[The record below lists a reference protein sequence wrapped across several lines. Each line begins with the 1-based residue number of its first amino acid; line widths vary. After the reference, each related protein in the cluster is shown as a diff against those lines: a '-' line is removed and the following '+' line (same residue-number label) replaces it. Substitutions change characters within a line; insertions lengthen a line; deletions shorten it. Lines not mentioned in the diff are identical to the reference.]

1 MEERVRSG
9 GGLVKKKNSSGCLI
23 IKKRGVGV
31 GSSGSRKVFESNKER
46 KRPRLVVSESES
58 SDSESLEPIRRK
70 VVSGADKFHNG
81 SAVYRKDIVEDSK
94 LGRNGEIESDKKRR
108 LDVFEF
114 DEYDG
119 IDGKRMRMD
128 FSQDRF
134 KLTGRGGSE
143 REFETG
149 SSRHVMIDKGKNSHV
164 DSRSNSSGR
173 TGKSRYET
181 EDDEAHL
188 PISSL
193 KQKFRVSSDEPI
205 RLQGKNG
212 VLKVMVNKKKKMDLP
227 HKFTDHKLE
236 IGDRKGSKSEN
247 AIKKNVSARPS
258 FYSDSKRPD
267 KAMSFVKTEKSEL
280 KLQNSL
286 SKSAKAG
293 NSETKDCD
301 ASLKLGSTSVQA
313 HTSLKGVKSEG
324 KAPSAQKVTPVR
336 GKEVKINRG
345 SGTEK
350 QLLREKIRDMLVKA
364 GWTIDY
370 RPRRNRDYLDAVYI
384 SPSGTAY
391 WSIIKAYDAL
401 QKQLDEE
408 DVDIKPSGDCSSF
421 TPLPEEMLSK
431 LTRQTRKKIEK
442 EMKLKRR
449 DHGRSKNV
457 KKVSREESSEGTDGE
472 NDDDKL
478 SFFMKQNGK
487 PPKGRS
493 YASGDDSSG
502 NLNKG
507 SPKQD
512 KAEKPSSA
520 TNFHMIQ
527 GRKSRKIG
535 RCTLLVRSSDKGLN
549 SESDGCVPYTGKRTL
564 LSWLIDSGTVQLS
577 EKVQYMNRR
586 RTRVILEGWITRDGV
601 HCGCCSKILTVSK
614 FEIHAGSK
622 LRQPFQNIFL
632 ESGVSLL
639 QCQIDAWNRQD
650 ESERFGFHTVDT
662 DGDDPNDDTCG
673 LCGDGGDLICCD
685 GCPSTFHQSCLDIE
699 MLPPGDWHCPN
710 CTCKF
715 CGIAGEISAQGNYTT
730 VSALLTCSLCEKKY
744 HESCSQ
750 EIGALPADTN
760 GASTSFCGQKC
771 RELFDHL
778 QKLLGVKHELEAG
791 FSWSLIHRTDLDTDA
806 SHRGYSQR
814 VECNSKL
821 AVALSV
827 MDECFLPIVDRRS
840 GVNLIHNV
848 VYNCGSNFS
857 RLNYTGFYTVILER
871 GDEIIAAASI
881 RIHGTQLAEM
891 PFIGTRHIYRRQGMC
906 RRLFCA
912 IESALGS
919 LKVEKLIIPAIAEH
933 MHTWTVVFGFY
944 PLEESQK
951 QEMRSVNMLVFPG
964 TDMLQKLLGELKTTE
979 GKVTAN
985 SDAKPVPIKEDH
997 HLMPDLTKK
1006 DDVDSSV
1013 GHDLNIRD
1021 DAGLHNADKTD
1032 DKAAAVD
1039 SSLQAPAVPSNDNA
1053 LLDSSLNVPS
1063 EPKLDVL
1070 SESQSVKESTDEENP
1085 AGLHNADETDDK
1097 AAAVDSGLQAPALP
1111 LHDSVRLDSSLDVPS
1126 EPKLNVLSESQP
1138 VKESSD
1144 EENPVLDPSVKGN
1157 SSEEGVVN
1165 TVQEANVEVA
1175 VIEPVLDLFGE
1186 SSVINTAEEIKGD
1199 QNPLCACAINGTDED
1214 TKQSNSE
1221 LSPQPAE
1228 GNIESNAEGYK
1239 HDAHHAKV
1247 KVSCAGPSLDS
1258 LGEISAQNTT
1268 EKISENHDPVPVSSL
1283 HGTDDCIASDLN
1295 QLDRLGIES
1304 KLNVALQVNNIES
1317 SAVSTHEVNGKV
1329 ANVEPGLDCFGE
1341 ISAQNKDI
1349 NEDQDHAAVSMLNG
1363 SDESAMQL
1371 DSDLNKQS
1379 ALEVESNSH
1388 AASEVVSDEEVA
1400 LVGRNILPSAEDDV
1414 GKEAHEVNV
1423 SISSVE
1429 PVLNSSGE
1437 TSAENATF
1445 DGSNGSTV
1453 QLESDQNHPSAI
1465 EMETEG
1471 RVDSEVASDA
1481 MDCERNI

>member
-1 MEERVRSG
+1 ANGSLSLSGILAQIISSISSGDFILSSADIVKIMCECGLLIDMEERVRSG

-205 RLQGKNG
+205 RLQGKNWC
-212 VLKVMVNKKKKMDLP
+212 
-227 HKFTDHKLE
+227 FE
-236 IGDRKGSKSEN
+236 GD
-247 AIKKNVSARPS
+247 
-258 FYSDSKRPD
+258 DSKRPD

-313 HTSLKGVKSEG
+313 HTSLKGE
-324 KAPSAQKVTPVR
+324 Q
-336 GKEVKINRG
+336 
-345 SGTEK
+345 
-350 QLLREKIRDMLVKA
+350 
-364 GWTIDY
+364 
-370 RPRRNRDYLDAVYI
+370 
-384 SPSGTAY
+384 AY

-449 DHGRSKNV
+449 DHGRSKKV

-564 LSWLIDSGTVQLS
+564 LSWLIDSGTMHGIDKTSPNALVFTLWTLMAMIQ
-577 EKVQYMNRR
+577 MM
-586 RTRVILEGWITRDGV
+586 ILV
-601 HCGCCSKILTVSK
+601 AS
-614 FEIHAGSK
+614 A
-622 LRQPFQNIFL
+622 
-632 ESGVSLL
+632 
-639 QCQIDAWNRQD
+639 A
-650 ESERFGFHTVDT
+650 
-662 DGDDPNDDTCG
+662 
-673 LCGDGGDLICCD
+673 DGGDLICCD

-715 CGIAGEISAQGNYTT
+715 CGIAGEISAQGT
-730 VSALLTCSLCEKKY
+730 VSALLTCSLY

-750 EIGALPADTN
+750 EIDALPADTN

-997 HLMPDLTKK
+997 HLTPDLTKK

-1013 GHDLNIRD
+1013 GHDLNICD
-1021 DAGLHNADKTD
+1021 DDGLHNADKTD

-1144 EENPVLDPSVKGN
+1144 EENPILDPSVKGN

-1175 VIEPVLDLFGE
+1175 VIEPVIDLFGE

-1228 GNIESNAEGYK
+1228 GNVESNAEGYK

-1295 QLDRLGIES
+1295 QLDTLGIES

-1317 SAVSTHEVNGKV
+1317 SAVSTHEVNDKV

>member
-119 IDGKRMRMD
+119 IDGKRMRKD

-149 SSRHVMIDKGKNSHV
+149 SSRHVMIDKGKNSYV

-212 VLKVMVNKKKKMDLP
+212 VLKVMVNKKKKVDLP

-267 KAMSFVKTEKSEL
+267 KAMSFVKTENSEL
-280 KLQNSL
+280 KLQKSL

-313 HTSLKGVKSEG
+313 HTSLKGVKSEA
-324 KAPSAQKVTPVR
+324 KAPSAEKVTPVR

-449 DHGRSKNV
+449 DHGRSKKV

-507 SPKQD
+507 SPKQN

-520 TNFHMIQ
+520 TNSHIQ

-639 QCQIDAWNRQD
+639 QCQIDAWNRQE

-750 EIGALPADTN
+750 EIDALPADTN

-771 RELFDHL
+771 QELFDHL

-806 SHRGYSQR
+806 SHRGYSHR

-997 HLMPDLTKK
+997 HLSPDLTKK
-1006 DDVDSSV
+1006 DDVDSFV

-1021 DAGLHNADKTD
+1021 DDGLHNADKTD

-1039 SSLQAPAVPSNDNA
+1039 SSLQAPAVPSNGNA

-1070 SESQSVKESTDEENP
+1070 SEFQSVKESTDEENP

-1175 VIEPVLDLFGE
+1175 VIEPVIDLFGE

-1247 KVSCAGPSLDS
+1247 KVSCARPSLDS

-1283 HGTDDCIASDLN
+1283 HGTDECIASDLN
-1295 QLDRLGIES
+1295 QLDTLGIES

-1317 SAVSTHEVNGKV
+1317 SAVSTHEVNAEV

-1371 DSDLNKQS
+1371 NSDLNKQS
-1379 ALEVESNSH
+1379 ALDVESNSH

>member
-23 IKKRGVGV
+23 IKKKGVGV
-31 GSSGSRKVFESNKER
+31 GSSGSRKVFESNKDR

-149 SSRHVMIDKGKNSHV
+149 SSRHVMIDKGKNSYV

-258 FYSDSKRPD
+258 FYSDSKRPE

-280 KLQNSL
+280 KLQKSL

-293 NSETKDCD
+293 NSETKDGD
-301 ASLKLGSTSVQA
+301 ASLRLGSTSVQA

-324 KAPSAQKVTPVR
+324 KAPSAEKVTPVR

-449 DHGRSKNV
+449 DHGRSKKV

-487 PPKGRS
+487 PTKGRS

-520 TNFHMIQ
+520 TNSHMIQ

-535 RCTLLVRSSDKGLN
+535 RCTLFVRSSDKGLN

-639 QCQIDAWNRQD
+639 QCQIDAWNRQE

-715 CGIAGEISAQGNYTT
+715 CGIAGEISAQGNHTT

-750 EIGALPADTN
+750 ELDALPADTN

-791 FSWSLIHRTDLDTDA
+791 FSWSLIHRTELDTDA

-951 QEMRSVNMLVFPG
+951 QEMRSMNMLVFPG
-964 TDMLQKLLGELKTTE
+964 TDMLQKLLGELKTTK

-985 SDAKPVPIKEDH
+985 SDAKPLPIKEDH
-997 HLMPDLTKK
+997 HLTPDLTKK

-1021 DAGLHNADKTD
+1021 DDGLHNADKTD

-1111 LHDSVRLDSSLDVPS
+1111 LHDSVWLDSSLDVPS
-1126 EPKLNVLSESQP
+1126 EPKLDVLSESQS

-1144 EENPVLDPSVKGN
+1144 EENPVLDLSVKGN
-1157 SSEEGVVN
+1157 SSEEGVVD

-1199 QNPLCACAINGTDED
+1199 QNPLSACAINGTDED

-1228 GNIESNAEGYK
+1228 GNINSNAKGYK
-1239 HDAHHAKV
+1239 HNAHHAKV

-1258 LGEISAQNTT
+1258 LCEISAQNTT
-1268 EKISENHDPVPVSSL
+1268 EKINENHDPVPVSSL
-1283 HGTDDCIASDLN
+1283 HGTDECIASALN
-1295 QLDRLGIES
+1295 QPDTLGIES
-1304 KLNVALQVNNIES
+1304 KLNVALQVNNIKS
-1317 SAVSTHEVNGKV
+1317 SAVSTREVNGKV
-1329 ANVEPGLDCFGE
+1329 ANVEPGPDCFGE

-1363 SDESAMQL
+1363 SDESVMKL
-1371 DSDLNKQS
+1371 NSDLNKQS

-1423 SISSVE
+1423 AIASVE

-1465 EMETEG
+1465 ETETEG